1 MAVCAAEL
9 RGNAVPP
16 TPPPV
21 LTIAGAPRVN
31 FRDIERLV
39 ADNTAAVEATT
50 NERRLESRGAAVPS
64 PPPPPPPPPPVLT
77 IAGAPRVN
85 FRDIEG
91 SVA

>member
-21 LTIAGAPRVN
+21 LTIAGAPRVH

-50 NERRLESRGAAVPS
+50 NERQLESRGAAVPS
-64 PPPPPPPPPPVLT
+64 PPPPPPVLT